1 MSVQY
6 AARYIKTHL
15 QVRAARINCKIGN
28 DHVIGKNTPQETSAQ
43 MAHKYITSKPI

>member
-43 MAHKYITSKPI
+43 MAHKYITSKLK